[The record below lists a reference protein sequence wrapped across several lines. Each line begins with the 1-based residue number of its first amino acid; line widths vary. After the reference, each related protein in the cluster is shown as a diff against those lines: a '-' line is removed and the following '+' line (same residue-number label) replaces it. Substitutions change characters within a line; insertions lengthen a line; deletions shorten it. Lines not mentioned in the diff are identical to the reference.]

1 MGKGF
6 IKASIGVTLIM
17 AIGYILS
24 FVKEAIIANYFG
36 ISVNVDAYTIA
47 ITIPVTLFAMVSV
60 SIQSIVIPLYSD
72 SLINEGNNIANSNI
86 SNFITVVSILVG
98 IFILICELFAS
109 GIVYLFAPGFASETH
124 ELATQLLRLTTPTIL
139 FTVIERVFVGMLN
152 VQGKYT
158 LPSLSVCCLNI
169 GLIACIMVFHAIWGI
184 WAACVGQIVGT
195 LMSLIYVSFLARGFY
210 KYEFICS
217 LKTPFISKTLKQS
230 IPIIWSVSLG
240 EVSAMINRIV
250 ASFLFVGSISALGY
264 ASKLNSVMLQFFTVA
279 VATIIYPLYAESSA
293 KKDMAQLNSRVNLT
307 LSIYSFFLLPLMVG
321 VFCFKEKLVDVAFG
335 RGFFDQEA
343 ISITKT
349 LLGIYAIGL
358 LFMALR
364 ETITKVFYSL
374 QDTKTPAKNATMA
387 ICTTIL
393 FNLVLPLFLGING
406 LALATALVS
415 MIFSI
420 RLIYQLCKLHQEI
433 VLSQY
438 FRNMPGILLSAFLMG
453 VVLLVQNHFLS
464 ITNSFLSL
472 IMGAVEG
479 AVLYLILNYLFKTP
493 VLRSCM
499 SIVFYEIN
507 RLFKQ

>member
-1 MGKGF
+1 
-6 IKASIGVTLIM
+6 
-17 AIGYILS
+17 
-24 FVKEAIIANYFG
+24 
-36 ISVNVDAYTIA
+36 
-47 ITIPVTLFAMVSV
+47 
-60 SIQSIVIPLYSD
+60 
-72 SLINEGNNIANSNI
+72 
-86 SNFITVVSILVG
+86 
-98 IFILICELFAS
+98 
-109 GIVYLFAPGFASETH
+109 
-124 ELATQLLRLTTPTIL
+124 
-139 FTVIERVFVGMLN
+139 
-152 VQGKYT
+152 
-158 LPSLSVCCLNI
+158 
-169 GLIACIMVFHAIWGI
+169 
-184 WAACVGQIVGT
+184 
-195 LMSLIYVSFLARGFY
+195 
-210 KYEFICS
+210 
-217 LKTPFISKTLKQS
+217 
-230 IPIIWSVSLG
+230 
-240 EVSAMINRIV
+240 
-250 ASFLFVGSISALGY
+250 
-264 ASKLNSVMLQFFTVA
+264 
-279 VATIIYPLYAESSA
+279 
-293 KKDMAQLNSRVNLT
+293 MAQLNSRVNLT

-335 RGFFDQEA
+335 RGSFDQEA